1 MRIRLIL
8 TFLLFC
14 ILQNAKAQ
22 DAFTHMTLH
31 FNNDEQIKFAL
42 AEIPTLSFSDST
54 LVIQT
59 SSITVTHPLN
69 KISHITY
76 ESGADSGIINIQS
89 DKPIYEIDG
98 DHISFPYLEKGTHID
113 IYTVQGTNVLNTQIQ
128 ESGEYGFPVS
138 ALGRGIYI
146 VKLNNLSFKIVIK

>member
-1 MRIRLIL
+1 MRFKLIL
-8 TFLLFC
+8 ILLLSC
-14 ILQNAKAQ
+14 IVTCAKAE
-22 DAFTHMTLH
+22 DVFAHMAVH